1 VTLIFKAYEIIGK
14 MIGCIVQ
21 ARMGST
27 RLPGK
32 VLMLLDKK
40 YTVLDYV
47 INQLKHSKLLGK
59 TIIATTNLEEDDV
72 IVDFAKKNKIE
83 YFRGE
88 STDVLDRYY
97 KCAEKFSLNVI
108 VRITSDEPLIDPT
121 IVDEVITNFQEIDCD
136 YASNNLI
143 RTFPAGFDVEV
154 FSRQALEKTWREAKL
169 PSEREH
175 VTPFMKKNKNIFK
188 HFNLKNSQNIPISRL
203 TLDREEDL
211 NVLKDITYKIS
222 ERPILFKKIFEL
234 FKQEPNLLELC
245 NNTDPLEGY
254 NKSLKD
260 DEVFLNRLEKGV
272 LNEKKD

>member
-1 VTLIFKAYEIIGK
+1 

-32 VLMLLDKK
+32 ILMLLDKK

-97 KCAEKFSLNVI
+97 KCAEKFSLNII

-154 FSRQALEKTWREAKL
+154 FSRQTLEKTWREAKL
-169 PSEREH
+169 PSAREH

-211 NVLKDITYKIS
+211 NILKDITYKIS

>member
-1 VTLIFKAYEIIGK
+1 MIDCII
-14 MIGCIVQ
+14 Q

-59 TIIATTNLEEDDV
+59 IIIATTNLEEDD
-72 IVDFAKKNKIE
+72 IIADFAKKNKIE

-88 STDVLDRYY
+88 SVDVLDRYC
-97 KCAEKFSLNVI
+97 KCAEEFSLNII

-121 IVDEVITNFQEIDCD
+121 IVDQIIINFQKIGCD

-143 RTFPAGFDVEV
+143 RTFPAGFDAEV
-154 FSRQALEKTWREAKL
+154 FSRQALEKACREAKL

-175 VTPFMKKNKNIFK
+175 VTPFMKKNKDIFK
-188 HFNLKNSQNIPISRL
+188 QFNLENSQNIPIPRL
-203 TLDREEDL
+203 TLDREKDL
-211 NVLKDITYKIS
+211 KILRAITSKIS
-222 ERPILFKKIFEL
+222 ERPILFRDVFEL
-234 FKQEPNLLELC
+234 FEQEPDLLELC
-245 NNTDPLEGY
+245 DNTDPLEGY
-254 NKSLKD
+254 NKSLND
-260 DEVFLNRLEKGV
+260 DEEFSSRLEKGAQ
-272 LNEKKD
+272 NEKKD

>member
-1 VTLIFKAYEIIGK
+1 

-32 VLMLLDKK
+32 ILMLLDKK

-97 KCAEKFSLNVI
+97 KCAEKFSLNII

-154 FSRQALEKTWREAKL
+154 FSRQTLEKTWREAKL

-211 NVLKDITYKIS
+211 NILKDITYKIS

-260 DEVFLNRLEKGV
+260 DEVFLNRLDKGV

>member
-1 VTLIFKAYEIIGK
+1 LEVDCII
-14 MIGCIVQ
+14 Q

-40 YTVLDYV
+40 HTTLDYV

-59 TIIATTNLEEDDV
+59 IIIATTNLEEDDA
-72 IVDFAKKNKIE
+72 IVQFAKKNKIE
-83 YFRGE
+83 YFRG
-88 STDVLDRYY
+88 SSDDVLDRYY
-97 KCAEKFSLNVI
+97 NCAKNFSLDII
-108 VRITSDEPLIDPT
+108 VRITSDEPFIDPT
-121 IVDEVITNFQEIDCD
+121 IVDQIIIDFQEIGCD

-154 FSRQALEKTWREAKL
+154 FSRQTLERTWRESML

-188 HFNLKNSQNIPISRL
+188 QFNLKSSQNIPISRL

-211 NVLKDITYKIS
+211 RILKTITSKIPG
-222 ERPILFKKIFEL
+222 RPILLRNIFEL
-234 FKQEPNLLELC
+234 FEQEPSLLELC
-245 NNTDPLEGY
+245 YDTDPLEGY
-254 NKSLKD
+254 NKSLKE
-260 DEVFLNRLEKGV
+260 DEEFLAGRKGV
-272 LNEKKD
+272 RNEKSD

>member
-1 VTLIFKAYEIIGK
+1 MLIFKAYEIICK

-143 RTFPAGFDVEV
+143 RTFPTGFDVEV
-154 FSRQALEKTWREAKL
+154 FSRQA
-169 PSEREH
+169 
-175 VTPFMKKNKNIFK
+175 I
-188 HFNLKNSQNIPISRL
+188 QNIPISRL

>member
-1 VTLIFKAYEIIGK
+1 
-14 MIGCIVQ
+14 
-21 ARMGST
+21 MGST

-40 YTVLDYV
+40 HTVLDYV

-59 TIIATTNLEEDDV
+59 IIIATTNLEEDDV
-72 IVDFAKKNKIE
+72 IIDFAKKNEIE

-97 KCAEKFSLNVI
+97 KCAEKFSLDTI

-121 IVDEVITNFQEIDCD
+121 IVDQIIINFQKIGCD
-136 YASNNLI
+136 FASNNLI
-143 RTFPAGFDVEV
+143 RTFPVGFDAEV

-175 VTPFMKKNKNIFK
+175 VTPFMKKNKDVFQQ
-188 HFNLKNSQNIPISRL
+188 FNLKNSQNIPISRL
-203 TLDREEDL
+203 TLDRAEDL
-211 NVLKDITYKIS
+211 KILKVITSKIL
-222 ERPILFKKIFEL
+222 ERPILFRQIFEL
-234 FKQEPNLLELC
+234 FEQEPNLLELC
-245 NNTDPLEGY
+245 NNIDPLEGY

-260 DEVFLNRLEKGV
+260 DEKFLADRY
-272 LNEKKD
+272 